1 MLRKWFREEVLH
13 NPVRTFLMIMG
24 GAVVILVPVS
34 LGWEWISGKV
44 MPNTSFGLYDR
55 SFWVGLLVNLHGSV
69 LELGVFGFLI
79 LWADSKR
86 SISQEVKRFREDL
99 SDYSFLDFDEVN
111 LKKVGSIKR
120 LNELGVY
127 DIDVQNLCVNR
138 SSLKGLVFE
147 STRMIGLKA
156 EGARIQNVVFR
167 DVKMRSSRFSGSRI
181 SGSSFEGCHLYKTS
195 FTPLDD
201 KEAEL
206 RGVSFKGSVLERS
219 DFTRAGLQNVNFN
232 DCDLREV
239 VFKGANLKQASLKRA
254 SNLQV
259 ERLAEAEC
267 LDYVKLDKD
276 VLEKLLEL
284 RDDFKYQGAGHE
296 GIEPSDYRRNCQ

>member
-1 MLRKWFREEVLH
+1 MLRKWFREEVLY

-44 MPNTSFGLYDR
+44 MPNTSFGVYDR
-55 SFWVGLLVNLHGSV
+55 GFWVGLLVNLHGSV

-86 SISQEVKRFREDL
+86 SVSQEVKRFREDL

-127 DIDVQNLCVNR
+127 DIDVPNLCVNR

-201 KEAEL
+201 KKAEL
-206 RGVSFKGSVLERS
+206 RGVSFKGAVLERS
-219 DFTRAGLQNVNFN
+219 DFTRAGLQNANFN

-254 SNLQV
+254 SHLQV

-267 LDYVKLDKD
+267 LDYVKLDED

-284 RDDFKYQGAGHE
+284 RDDFKYQRTGHE